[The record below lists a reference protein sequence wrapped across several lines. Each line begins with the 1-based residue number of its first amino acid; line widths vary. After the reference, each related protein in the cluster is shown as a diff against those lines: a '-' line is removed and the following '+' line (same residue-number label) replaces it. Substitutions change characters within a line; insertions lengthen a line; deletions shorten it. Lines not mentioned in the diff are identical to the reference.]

1 MVDELKSGA
10 QLNSSRTAAAESA
23 TKIKDAVERLYTI
36 TRLALSCRAPYS
48 KRVHICAHTH
58 THTWRVTFYGLSS
71 SSSSLYDF

>member
-10 QLNSSRTAAAESA
+10 QLESSRTAAAESA

-58 THTWRVTFYGLSS
+58 AYRVTFYGLSS